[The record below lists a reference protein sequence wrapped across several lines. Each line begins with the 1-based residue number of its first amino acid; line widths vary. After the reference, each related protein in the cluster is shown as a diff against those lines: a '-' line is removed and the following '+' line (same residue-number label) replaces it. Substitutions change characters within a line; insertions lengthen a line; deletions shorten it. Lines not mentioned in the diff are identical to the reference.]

1 MPRRSSV
8 LAVPPEIREELNA
21 RLVAGGFAGY
31 EELAAWLA
39 AQGCQISKSA
49 LHRYGKGLQEDFEHA
64 MADVKKATELARA
77 YAQSDEDERAAL
89 TEASARIAQE
99 QLLRILIGLR
109 KAEDEPGRAARHMA
123 QVSRAIAE
131 LGRLTISHKQWQ
143 EEERRRAR
151 EEAADTA
158 AAEAKRAG
166 LSSDAVAAIRAA
178 IMREVAG

>member
-1 MPRRSSV
+1 
-8 LAVPPEIREELNA
+8 
-21 RLVAGGFAGY
+21 VAGGFSGY
-31 EELAAWLA
+31 EDLAAWLDG
-39 AQGCQISKSA
+39 QGYEISKSA
-49 LHRYGKGLQEDFEHA
+49 LHRYGQGLQQDFEHA

-109 KAEDEPGRAARHMA
+109 KAEDEPGKAARYMA

-131 LGRLTISHKQWQ
+131 LGRLTISHKKWR
-143 EEERRRAR
+143 EEERRRMAD
-151 EEAADTA
+151 EAADTA

-166 LSSDAVAAIRAA
+166 LSTDAVEAMRAA
-178 IMREVAG
+178 IMKEMIG